1 MSQYGRWLAS
11 QMHSRGLRHECV
23 RRAAL
28 PWSEVTVKGA
38 SPSRPGKAAQR
49 CSLPQGTQIG
59 RYCRVSIQGMDIDR
73 LYKLQHVIQTTSQE
87 LDSLRMRLNQIAA
100 ESSSWM
106 NPGADVLRTTLSVAE
121 PSLVDLRQML
131 DHAATQIRRDVDTQ
145 RQAPW

>member
-1 MSQYGRWLAS
+1 M
-11 QMHSRGLRHECV
+11 
-23 RRAAL
+23 
-28 PWSEVTVKGA
+28 
-38 SPSRPGKAAQR
+38 
-49 CSLPQGTQIG
+49 
-59 RYCRVSIQGMDIDR
+59 SIQGMDIDR